1 LDLTLKKYAFSN
13 AIAAS
18 VKLGMLEAKLDRI
31 IDIIEFNEDESF
43 FDEDITSEPQPLPN
57 YRTASSTTGR
67 PQRRPTTRPRQRPR
81 QIPTIFS

>member
-31 IDIIEFNEDESF
+31 IDIIEFNAE
-43 FDEDITSEPQPLPN
+43 T
-57 YRTASSTTGR
+57 YRFKIIDLRS
-67 PQRRPTTRPRQRPR
+67 
-81 QIPTIFS
+81 